1 VKYLNAEQVLF
12 IHSRIIDETGGAH
25 GLRDLGLLSSAV
37 ARPMATFD
45 QRDLYLSV
53 FQKAAV
59 LAESLAKNHPFLD
72 GNKRTSV
79 ASAALFLR
87 INGYELQASQNNLVQ
102 FAMNLATGNL
112 EIPKAVVWLRG
123 HSKKLPKRR

>member
-1 VKYLNAEQVLF
+1 VKYLRAEQVLF

-25 GLRDLGLLSSAV
+25 GLRDLGLLRSAV

-45 QRDLYLSV
+45 QRDLYPTV

-79 ASAALFLR
+79 ASVALFLR
-87 INGYELQASQNNLVQ
+87 INGYQLQATQKDLVQ
-102 FAMNLATGNL
+102 FAINLATGNL
-112 EIPKAVVWLRG
+112 ETSKAVVWLRS
-123 HSKKLPKRR
+123 HSKKVAKRR